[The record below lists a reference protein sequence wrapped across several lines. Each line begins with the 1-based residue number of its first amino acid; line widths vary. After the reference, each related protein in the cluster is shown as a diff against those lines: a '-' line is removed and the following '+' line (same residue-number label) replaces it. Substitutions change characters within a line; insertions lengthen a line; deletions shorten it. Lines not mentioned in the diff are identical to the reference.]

1 MAENIFTEK
10 ELEAL
15 RVSGIQVQIDERKA
29 KLAESDY
36 IGVKIAMGVATRE
49 EYAEQIAETERLR
62 AEINELEKQKVINEK
77 KV

>member
-1 MAENIFTEK
+1 MAENIFTAE

-15 RVSGIQVQIDERKA
+15 RVSGIQVQINERKA
-29 KLAESDY
+29 KLAEYDY

-62 AEINELEKQKVINEK
+62 TEINELENELK
-77 KV
+77 GEI

>member
-1 MAENIFTEK
+1 MAENNFTEE

-15 RVSGIQVQIDERKA
+15 RVSGIQVQIDEHKA
-29 KLAESDY
+29 KLAEYDY

-62 AEINELEKQKVINEK
+62 TEINELENELK
-77 KV
+77 GEI

>member
-1 MAENIFTEK
+1 MGSEFSEE

-15 RVSGIQVQIDERKA
+15 RVSGVWAKINERKA
-29 KLAESDY
+29 KLAEYDY

-62 AEINELEKQKVINEK
+62 TEINELEKQKVINEK

>member
-1 MAENIFTEK
+1 MAENNFTEE

-29 KLAESDY
+29 KLAEYDY
-36 IGVKIAMGVATRE
+36 IGVKIARGVATRE

-62 AEINELEKQKVINEK
+62 TEINELENELK
-77 KV
+77 GEI

>member
-1 MAENIFTEK
+1 MENNFTEE

-29 KLAESDY
+29 KLAEYDY

>member
-1 MAENIFTEK
+1 MAENNFTEE

-15 RVSGIQVQIDERKA
+15 RVSGIQVQIDERKT
-29 KLAESDY
+29 KLAEYDY

-62 AEINELEKQKVINEK
+62 TEINELENELK
-77 KV
+77 GEI

>member
-1 MAENIFTEK
+1 MENNFTEE

-15 RVSGIQVQIDERKA
+15 RVSGIKVQIDERKA
-29 KLAESDY
+29 KLAEYDY

-62 AEINELEKQKVINEK
+62 AEINELENELK
-77 KV
+77 GEI